1 MIMSQS
7 PKLLKKFDGSV
18 FFADKRRFQKTARFF
33 LILSAIFWPLVCPAQ
48 MSSDS
53 YKINADSINAGGAA
67 SSSASFKLDDTVGEI
82 ATGEG
87 ASGTYKMK
95 AGFWQMVNTSL
106 MLMVDADNKNLGT
119 LFPGS
124 PITGETTV
132 DVTTDSWNGYALN
145 VSKNDKMR
153 MDALTTIDNHN
164 GTIATPVPWS
174 APNNLG
180 FGFTIISG
188 TGVDTKWK
196 DGLDFKYA
204 AFPDIATTTH
214 SKPDFKS
221 PADETV
227 IGYKVDV
234 PESQKS
240 GAYSCIVTYTAV
252 GSI

>member
-7 PKLLKKFDGSV
+7 PKLSKKFESADFCV
-18 FFADKRRFQKTARFF
+18 DKRRFQKNARFF
-33 LILSAIFWPLVCPAQ
+33 LVLSAIFWPLVCPAQ

-67 SSSASFKLDDTVGEI
+67 SSSDSFKLDDTVGEI

-87 ASGTYKMK
+87 ASGTYKLK

-106 MLMVDADNKNLGT
+106 TLTVDTENKYLGS
-119 LFPGS
+119 LLPGS
-124 PITGETTV
+124 PITGETTLN
-132 DVTTDSWNGYALN
+132 VTTDSWNGYALN
-145 VSKNDKMR
+145 VSKKDKMR
-153 MDALTTIDNHN
+153 MDAMTTIDDHN

-204 AFPDIATTTH
+204 AFPDIATTAH

-221 PADETV
+221 PADETK
-227 IGYKVDV
+227 IRYKVDV

-240 GAYSCIVTYTAV
+240 GDYSCIVTYTAV